1 MKNLFKRLLGVSIL
15 AFSVVLSAISCTEKG
30 GGEADLTSSF
40 TIKHAG
46 SSVATFAPN
55 QRVTYEVEAVN
66 IVKTSISQPAGWRA
80 DYDDTSLAVTAPGS
94 SAGADTEGSVII
106 RYTGADGVSGEA
118 SVRVKVEFDEPV
130 EPTPTPQGSFEIQTM
145 VNGSEIAFT
154 IFPENAEALYQVTL
168 DTKASYLS
176 YGSDA
181 AFMEYDIEYWRNEYG
196 ASYEDYLVAG
206 MMSNSFTEVPD
217 GTYILCAYYV
227 DTTTSKGS
235 GFTYKEVVVGTGSGV
250 TPGPTEPVV
259 PSLGLAYEIGDGE
272 PFGFSNQG
280 VVVCYVNPNPYVV
293 DWYYGIFRP
302 ENCNGKS
309 DEEIRSGLKS
319 LESLHGQNV
328 LVYNYDWNTEVVLCG
343 FWIDADGNEGPVE
356 RIPLIVSLNPSADCS
371 YDDYLGEWVVSGTGV
386 RGNQVSYDIT
396 ISENMR
402 DDSFNIFGFTHTG
415 KDVANNAPV
424 KATFKNG
431 AIVFYESSTLGVDK
445 ESGNWLGF
453 LGYAYDTANPN
464 NKGYFNINHQTIATG
479 IRSGNNIL
487 LDWKTFTYEGYT
499 LKYYTFVYGY
509 LTEDEYRNESFF
521 LYEEDLQ
528 DYIVSDMTITKKGA
542 SSVKSVK
549 APFKRGSV
557 KR

>member
-1 MKNLFKRLLGVSIL
+1 MKNCFISLFGTILLVMSLLFATSCSNKEGDGVN
-15 AFSVVLSAISCTEKG
+15 
-30 GGEADLTSSF
+30 LTSSF

-46 SSVATFAPN
+46 SSVVTFMPN
-55 QRVTYEVEAVN
+55 QRVTYDVEAVN
-66 IVKTSISQPAGWRA
+66 IVKTSISQPAGWLA
-80 DYDDTSLAVTAPGS
+80 DYDDTTLAITAPLS
-94 SAGADTEGSVII
+94 SARADAEGSVTI

-145 VNGSEIAFT
+145 VNGGEIAFT
-154 IFPENAEALYQVTL
+154 IFPENEEALYQITL
-168 DTKASYLS
+168 DTKANYLS

-181 AFMEYDIEYWRNEYG
+181 AFMEYDIEYWKNEYG
-196 ASYEDYLVAG
+196 SDYEASLISG
-206 MMSNSFTEVPD
+206 MISNSFTEVPD
-217 GTYILCAYYV
+217 GTYIVCAYYV
-227 DTTTSKGS
+227 DTTTSTGS
-235 GFTYKEVVVGTGSGV
+235 GFTYQEVVVGTGSGV
-250 TPGPTEPVV
+250 TPGPSEPIA

-272 PFGFSNQG
+272 PFGFPNQA
-280 VVVCYVNPNPYVV
+280 VVGCYVNPNISVV
-293 DWYYGIFRP
+293 DWYYGVFRP
-302 ENCNGKS
+302 ENCNGFS
-309 DEEIRSGLKS
+309 DDEIRAGLKS
-319 LESLHGQNV
+319 VEELHGQNV
-328 LVYNYDWNTEVVLCG
+328 LIYPYDWNTEVVLCG
-343 FWIDADGNEGPVE
+343 FWVDAEGNEGPVE
-356 RIPLIVSLNPSADCS
+356 RIPLIVSLNPSADCN
-371 YDDYLGEWVVSGTGV
+371 YDDYLGNWVVSGTGV

-402 DDSFNIFGFTHTG
+402 DDSFNVFGLTRTG
-415 KDVANNAPV
+415 KDVANNAPI
-424 KATFKNG
+424 KAAFKNG

-487 LDWKTFTYEGYT
+487 LNWKTFTYEGCQ

-509 LTEDEYRNESFF
+509 FTEDEYRNESFF

-542 SSVKSVK
+542 SSVNSVK
-549 APFKRGSV
+549 TPFKRSSI

>member
-1 MKNLFKRLLGVSIL
+1 MKKLFKRLLGVSIL
-15 AFSVVLSAISCTEKG
+15 AFSVALFAISCTEKG
-30 GGEADLTSSF
+30 GGETDLTSSF
-40 TIKHAG
+40 TIKQAG
-46 SSVATFAPN
+46 NSVVTFAPN
-55 QRVTYEVEAVN
+55 QRVTYDVEAVN

-80 DYDDTSLAVTAPGS
+80 DYDDTSLAITAPS
-94 SAGADTEGSVII
+94 SSVGADAEGSVTI
-106 RYTGADGVSGEA
+106 RYTGADGVSGEV
-118 SVRVKVEFDEPV
+118 SVMVEVEFDEPIK
-130 EPTPTPQGSFEIQTM
+130 PTPTPQGSFEIQTM

-154 IFPENAEALYQVTL
+154 IFPENAEAPYQITI
-168 DTKASYLS
+168 DTKENYLS

-181 AFMEYDIEYWRNEYG
+181 AFMEYDIEYWKNEYG
-196 ASYEDYLVAG
+196 AYYEDSLVSG
-206 MMSNSFTEVPD
+206 MMSNSFTDVPD

-227 DTTTSKGS
+227 DTTTSTGS
-235 GFTYKEVVVGTGSGV
+235 GFTYKEVVVGTGGGV
-250 TPGPTEPVV
+250 TPNPGEPVA
-259 PSLGLAYEIGDGE
+259 PSLGLSYEIGDGE
-272 PFGFSNQG
+272 PFGFANQG

-302 ENCNGKS
+302 ENCNGKP

-343 FWIDADGNEGPVE
+343 FWIDADGNEGPIE
-356 RIPLIVSLNPSADCS
+356 RIPLTVSLNPSADCK
-371 YDDYLGEWVVSGTGV
+371 YDDYLGDWVVSGTGI

-402 DDSFNIFGFTHTG
+402 DDSFNIFGLTHTG

-424 KATFKNG
+424 KASFKNG
-431 AIVFYESSTLGVDK
+431 AIIFYESSTLGVDK

-453 LGYAYDTANPN
+453 LGYAYDMSNPN

-479 IRSGNNIL
+479 IRSGDNIL
-487 LDWKTFTYEGYT
+487 LDWKTFTYESYT

-521 LYEEDLQ
+521 LHEEDLQ
-528 DYIVSDMTITKKGA
+528 DYIVSDMTITKKGTSSVNSVKVPFKR
-542 SSVKSVK
+542 SSVK
-549 APFKRGSV
+549 R
-557 KR
+557 